1 MRTRSSE
8 FKERFNLKRN
18 SFSQT
23 SQMRTEDRKD
33 FENKVQAKMQRI
45 DKQSASQKQELETAK
60 RYQIEQNQLRMA
72 YNQKGKDI
80 EKSQLNSIK
89 ERVWKKH
96 KQTMLRRKK

>member
-1 MRTRSSE
+1 
-8 FKERFNLKRN
+8 
-18 SFSQT
+18 
-23 SQMRTEDRKD
+23 
-33 FENKVQAKMQRI
+33 
-45 DKQSASQKQELETAK
+45 
-60 RYQIEQNQLRMA
+60 MA